1 MQMLAART
9 IIASASVALAAGVA
23 GAFIALAVDDGDT
36 TIIQG
41 QPPPVADA
49 TGALASPPA
58 AAPAVALDPPPMLMI
73 SGPTGTAY
81 PTRIFEQVA
90 PSVVLVQTPTG
101 GGTGFFVDTQGHLIT
116 NYHVVQGN
124 DEVIID
130 LGDGNRVRGEVVGAS
145 PDNDLAVVKIDPS
158 GLRIVPVRLGDSDAL
173 VVGEAV
179 AAIGN
184 PFGLERTLTTG
195 IVSALDREL
204 PPLEP
209 GLAPQRGAIQTDTS
223 VNPGNSG
230 GPLINMAGEVVGVT
244 SAAIGPIAG
253 SVGLNF
259 AIPVNT
265 VARLLPELIG
275 SAVATTPAR

>member
-1 MQMLAART
+1 M
-9 IIASASVALAAGVA
+9 
-23 GAFIALAVDDGDT
+23 
-36 TIIQG
+36 
-41 QPPPVADA
+41 
-49 TGALASPPA
+49 
-58 AAPAVALDPPPMLMI
+58 
-73 SGPTGTAY
+73 
-81 PTRIFEQVA
+81 
-90 PSVVLVQTPTG
+90 
-101 GGTGFFVDTQGHLIT
+101 
-116 NYHVVQGN
+116 
-124 DEVIID
+124 
-130 LGDGNRVRGEVVGAS
+130 VGAS